1 MSSQS
6 YDLKK
11 SSLIKEF
18 NEKKKE
24 GIIALDKKTSNLFRT
39 RENIKKARLNVK
51 NFNEVIA
58 IDKEKSVAEVEGMTT
73 FETLVNETLKYN
85 LLPCV
90 VPQLKMITIGGAISG
105 IGIEASSYRYGL
117 VHETVLEM
125 EVLLG
130 DGRIV
135 KCTPENE
142 FKDLFFG
149 IPNSYGTLGY
159 ILKAK
164 IKLVKAN
171 KFVEIIH
178 KRYDNSENYFKDIET
193 FCEKKEYDFID
204 GVFFN
209 EKEMYISLG
218 KFVENAPYISDYKYM
233 KIYYKSIKKN
243 KKDYLTTID
252 YIWRWDPDW
261 FWTSKFFFMQN
272 FIPRLFFGKFMLNS
286 KAYIKLKKYNEKY
299 KLTKKISSINSII
312 GIKNTEKEPIIQDV
326 GIPIE
331 NCAKFLDFF
340 NHEIKIKP
348 VWMCPT
354 KIYNKNN
361 NFPLFDLDPKILYID
376 FGFWDSVKTE
386 KEKGYYNKMIE
397 KIVEKLKGKKSL
409 YSDSFYEKNDF
420 WIIYNGKIYHKL
432 KKKYD
437 PGRVFLDL
445 YEKTVLR
452 K

>member
-1 MSSQS
+1 MMSSQS
-6 YDLKK
+6 YELKK

-51 NFNEVIA
+51 NFNQVIT
-58 IDKEKSVAEVEGMTT
+58 IDKEKLFAEVEGMTT
-73 FETLVNETLKYN
+73 FETLVNETLKYS

-105 IGIEASSYRYGL
+105 IGIEASSYKYGL

-142 FKDLFFG
+142 FRDLFFG

-159 ILKAK
+159 ILKVK
-164 IKLVKAN
+164 IKLIKAK

-178 KRYDNSENYFKDIET
+178 KNYDDPEKYFKDIKT
-193 FCEKKEYDFID
+193 FCESNDYDFID
-204 GVFFN
+204 GVVFN
-209 EKEMYISLG
+209 EKEMYITLG
-218 KFVENAPYISDYKYM
+218 KFVEDASYSSNYKYM

-261 FWTSKFFFMQN
+261 FWTSKFFLLQN
-272 FIPRLFFGKFMLNS
+272 FIPDYYSVNLCL
-286 KAYIKLKKYNEKY
+286 
-299 KLTKKISSINSII
+299 
-312 GIKNTEKEPIIQDV
+312 IQRH
-326 GIPIE
+326 I
-331 NCAKFLDFF
+331 
-340 NHEIKIKP
+340 
-348 VWMCPT
+348 
-354 KIYNKNN
+354 
-361 NFPLFDLDPKILYID
+361 
-376 FGFWDSVKTE
+376 
-386 KEKGYYNKMIE
+386 
-397 KIVEKLKGKKSL
+397 
-409 YSDSFYEKNDF
+409 
-420 WIIYNGKIYHKL
+420 
-432 KKKYD
+432 
-437 PGRVFLDL
+437 
-445 YEKTVLR
+445 
-452 K
+452 